1 MSWLSQ
7 SWAHPERLDRI
18 RALTADYES
27 ITREEL
33 VALAGEYL
41 QPSASWRVTIL
52 PRALDTAEE

>member
-7 SWAHPERLDRI
+7 SWAHPERLDRV

-33 VALAGEYL
+33 VALASEYL
-41 QPSASWRVTIL
+41 QAERSWRVTIL
-52 PRALDTAEE
+52 PREPETSEE